1 MTYFHSPSKDSSEER
16 GVEAFRRGQ
25 PPLHLRHCHLIL
37 GGRAEEGEAARHRA
51 EDVALE
57 HPEVAVVVAVVGML
71 VTPFV
76 KYPQM
81 MSARWWP
88 GIQKLLKIPQFWTS

>member
-1 MTYFHSPSKDSSEER
+1 MRCFHSPSKDSSEER

-25 PPLHLRHCHLIL
+25 PPLDLRHCHLIL
-37 GGRAEEGEAARHRA
+37 GGRAEEGEAPWHRA

-57 HPEVAVVVAVVGML
+57 HPEVVVVSVVGML

-81 MSARWWP
+81 MSARW
-88 GIQKLLKIPQFWTS
+88 

>member
-1 MTYFHSPSKDSSEER
+1 MRCFHSPPEDSSKKR
-16 GVEAFRRGQ
+16 RVEAFRRGQ
-25 PPLHLRHCHLIL
+25 PPLNFCDCHLVF
-37 GGRAEEGEAARHRA
+37 GCRAEEGEAARHRA

-81 MSARWWP
+81 MSARW
-88 GIQKLLKIPQFWTS
+88 